1 MASRPPSE
9 QGVEYR
15 ALDLLE
21 ELGRRVDELAA
32 KPAMVVNAG
41 GNWWDVVPELKDV
54 ALMPYV
60 TTMQLPTQG
69 SSGTL
74 LLRAQAMTD
83 RMELTLMLNHAYV
96 LWQRA
101 LFYSG
106 GPPRG

>member
-15 ALDLLE
+15 TLDLLE

-41 GNWWDVVPELKDV
+41 GNWWDVVPELDGV
-54 ALMPYV
+54 VMPYV
-60 TTMQLPTQG
+60 SMMQLPTQG

-74 LLRAQAMTD
+74 LLRAQTMAD